1 MNATINART
10 AAAFAFLA
18 KAIDAEFD
26 RDNLPDGSAH
36 SCRATIAVEVDNDT
50 IVTREFDGNV
60 AVGHAS
66 IRASSVGVKAPELLA
81 YVASKMN
88 AATREALYRELA
100 DTFTAN
106 GGKLPVSESAIE
118 EADAALTKL
127 RQKVDQPVKAS
138 VRVNARRVD
147 VDAAGK
153 PIKAA
158 PVADAVPT
166 TPPDVTPAAPATPA
180 KPTRK
185 ARKS

>member
-18 KAIDAEFD
+18 NAIDAEFD

-36 SCRATIAVEVDNDT
+36 SCRATVAVEVDNDT

-81 YVASKMN
+81 YVTSKLN

-100 DTFTAN
+100 DTFTHGETHGSHFDVHAPRIHVDDFLVHVLR
-106 GGKLPVSESAIE
+106 GKDLLP
-118 EADAALTKL
+118 
-127 RQKVDQPVKAS
+127 
-138 VRVNARRVD
+138 
-147 VDAAGK
+147 
-153 PIKAA
+153 
-158 PVADAVPT
+158 
-166 TPPDVTPAAPATPA
+166 
-180 KPTRK
+180 
-185 ARKS
+185 

>member
-1 MNATINART
+1 MSNATNNAART
-10 AAAFAFLA
+10 AAAFAFLS
-18 KAIDAEFD
+18 KAVADEFD
-26 RDNLPDGSAH
+26 RDVLPDGAAH
-36 SCRATIAVEVDNDT
+36 NVRASVVVEVDNDT
-50 IVTREFDGNV
+50 IITREFDGNV

-66 IRASSVGVKAPELLA
+66 VRASSVGVKAPELLA

-106 GGKLPVSESAIE
+106 GGKLPVTEAAIE

-153 PIKAA
+153 PIAA
-158 PVADAVPT
+158 VSGIVAATVD
-166 TPPDVTPAAPATPA
+166 APAPA
-180 KPTRK
+180 PAPAPKRAT
-185 ARKS
+185 KSKRQG